1 MYYFKVSLQFA
12 TLDKA
17 AELHPDALWWIKTV
31 GCDIVAGLGDSVTK
45 KWSGDVDLN
54 DGLLLEKYTKYTERL
69 SFISSIGLKERANRM
84 QIATDVNKLVG
95 DVEGDLSFLSLGTSI
110 YMHVHQSC
118 TYVFMIIFIII
129 I

>member
-17 AELHPDALWWIKTV
+17 AELHPDALWWIKAD

-45 KWSGDVDLN
+45 KWSRDVDLN

-84 QIATDVNKLVG
+84 QIATDMNKLVG
-95 DVEGDLSFLSLGTSI
+95 DVEGDLSFLSLGARIYINMSI
-110 YMHVHQSC
+110 SLAC
-118 TYVFMIIFIII
+118 TYVFIII

>member
-1 MYYFKVSLQFA
+1 M
-12 TLDKA
+12 
-17 AELHPDALWWIKTV
+17 
-31 GCDIVAGLGDSVTK
+31 CDIVAGLADSVTK
-45 KWSGDVDLN
+45 KWSRDVDLN

-95 DVEGDLSFLSLGTSI
+95 DVDGDLSVTSFI
-110 YMHVHQSC
+110 RCKDMHVHQSC
-118 TYVFMIIFIII
+118 TYVFIIIFIII

>member
-1 MYYFKVSLQFA
+1 MLY
-12 TLDKA
+12 
-17 AELHPDALWWIKTV
+17 
-31 GCDIVAGLGDSVTK
+31 G
-45 KWSGDVDLN
+45 
-54 DGLLLEKYTKYTERL
+54 GLLLEKYTKYTKRL

-95 DVEGDLSFLSLGTSI
+95 DVEGDLSFLSLGASI